1 MSPSERE
8 PGRRSGREPGREP
21 DLDLD
26 EARELSRYAG
36 HATRPGPVDRTS
48 PGASVEPR
56 PPIVSALGVW
66 WIPVLGLLV
75 ACGFVATDHML
86 RAGASF
92 GAAMWVAAAL
102 RAFLPERVAGGL
114 VVRDRWVDVA
124 MLVIGGIAV
133 VVSAFTLDLRD
144 LRT

>member
-1 MSPSERE
+1 MSPVERE
-8 PGRRSGREPGREP
+8 PE
-21 DLDLD
+21 LDPD
-26 EARELSRYAG
+26 EADELSRYAG
-36 HATRPGPVDRTS
+36 HHTVSAPSGEGTRPGVRL
-48 PGASVEPR
+48 EPR
-56 PPIVSALGVW
+56 PPIVSTLGVW
-66 WIPVLGLLV
+66 WLPVIGLLV

-92 GAAMWVAAAL
+92 GASMWLAAAL
-102 RAFLPERVAGGL
+102 RAVLPESVAGGL
-114 VVRDRWVDVA
+114 VVRDRWLDVT